1 MNDSLIP
8 PADESRTVRPPY
20 SNKGLVQYIESTW
33 AKMIPKEREEKI
45 AEAAVKRWKEE
56 GKL

>member
-8 PADESRTVRPPY
+8 PADESRTVRPPH
-20 SNKGLVQYIESTW
+20 SNEGLVQYIESTW

>member
-20 SNKGLVQYIESTW
+20 SNEGLVQYIESTW
-33 AKMIPKEREEKI
+33 AKMIPKGREEKI
-45 AEAAVKRWKEE
+45 AEAAVNRWKEE

>member
-8 PADESRTVRPPY
+8 PASESHKVRPPY
-20 SNKGLVQYIESTW
+20 SHEGLIQYIESTW
-33 AKMIPKEREEKI
+33 ADLIPKEREKKI

>member
-20 SNKGLVQYIESTW
+20 SNEGLVQYIESTW
-33 AKMIPKEREEKI
+33 AKMSPKEREEKI